1 MKIKTLRR
9 VLTASGKVRLV
20 QRETSEPFV
29 VIIDG
34 PRQVT
39 FRAYTQLRDA
49 AACVSSLSG
58 QMQQTS

>member
-9 VLTASGKVRLV
+9 ALTASGKIRLV

-29 VIIDG
+29 VIVDG

-39 FRAYTQLRDA
+39 FRSYTQFTDA
-49 AACVSSLSG
+49 AACFSSLSG
-58 QMQQTS
+58 QIQQAN